1 MPAHILF
8 VGRQP
13 DLYAPLWRHL
23 SVTGVEVA
31 FAASLARAARELVE
45 TPFEVIVLDSASFRA
60 AAEPLCRT
68 LRQQAPAARLIL
80 IADTPAL
87 SSICYDFQLI
97 QPVSWTDLA
106 ETLSV
111 ALRSERR
118 QVLSEGLFVL
128 DLETQTIIGPAGE
141 ARLTPKLFEL
151 LRLFM
156 SHPNELV
163 QRPTIM
169 QEVWHTTYLED
180 TRTLDVHISWLRG
193 IIEPEPKRPQHL
205 LTKRGAGYVFRPE
218 RKSAAAEAETEQES
232 AAAL

>member
-1 MPAHILF
+1 MPAHVLF

-23 SVTGVEVA
+23 SVSSVEVA
-31 FAASLARAARELVE
+31 FAASLARAARELTE
-45 TPFEVIVLDSASFRA
+45 TLFEVIILDSASFRA
-60 AAEPLCRT
+60 TAEPLCRS

-80 IADTPAL
+80 ITDTPAL
-87 SSICYDFQLI
+87 SSTCYDYQLI
-97 QPVSWTDLA
+97 QPVNWTELA
-106 ETLSV
+106 ETLGM

-128 DLETQTIIGPAGE
+128 DMETQTIIGPTGE

-163 QRPTIM
+163 QRQTIM
-169 QEVWHTTYLED
+169 QEVWHTTYLDD

-193 IIEPEPKRPQHL
+193 IIEPEPKHPQHL
-205 LTKRGAGYVFRPE
+205 LTKRGAGYVFLPE
-218 RKSAAAEAETEQES
+218 RKGAATKATTEDQDAVAE
-232 AAAL
+232 